1 MHLRHLGPI
10 AVVISLTAPLAISS
24 TSSALSPNQDRAPTT
39 HHVYIVGDSLTF
51 GAKHFASLTR
61 RVATTRKWTSTIVNA
76 KPGRSISQGIE
87 VIKKAKLRNP
97 TAIVVALGTNDL
109 LSQRSTSYPAIAI
122 DRFMNAA
129 NGKPVLWLNI
139 EFSPTRPDWRSRG
152 VRFNRELRKAK
163 SRWPN
168 LEIADWDKFFVSRQ
182 ASRFVQ
188 DGIHLTVSGYRTR
201 ASFMVAQL
209 NIWADLLMDQTTT
222 TTTTTSSTVVPTSST
237 DSPTSSTPETT
248 TTTTTISSP

>member
-1 MHLRHLGPI
+1 MFLGHLGRI
-10 AVVISLTAPLAISS
+10 AVVISLTAPLAVSS
-24 TSSALSPNQDRAPTT
+24 TSAALLSNQDRAPTT

-109 LSQRSTSYPAIAI
+109 LSQRSPSYPAIAI
-122 DRFMNAA
+122 DRFMKAA
-129 NGKPVLWLNI
+129 NGRPVLWLNI
-139 EFSPTRPDWRSRG
+139 EFSTTRPDWRSRG

-168 LEIADWDKFFVSRQ
+168 LEIADWDKFFVSQ
-182 ASRFVQ
+182 KASRFVQ

-209 NIWADLLMDQTTT
+209 NNWAALLVDQT

-237 DSPTSSTPETT
+237 DSPASSTPEA
-248 TTTTTISSP
+248 TTTTTISAP